1 MTEMIT
7 ILDIAKQLG
16 VSKPVMIT
24 VRPYLVGFP
33 RPKRVGKQQ
42 LYSAAGYKKWLKG
55 RDLEQVAQMV
65 RDAYA
70 NARHTRN
77 KQNNKKR
84 DSPLRQG
91 DARAF
96 LSGGFMTPEQRQQ
109 LAVKK
114 RAANTTQPQTTCVTV
129 VPDWMQD

>member
-1 MTEMIT
+1 MTDQLT
-7 ILDIAKQLG
+7 IQQIAEQLG
-16 VSKPVMIT
+16 VPGAVMIT
-24 VRPYLVGFP
+24 VRPYLAKFP
-33 RPKRVGKQQ
+33 RPQRKGKQQ
-42 LYSAAGYKKWLKG
+42 FYSAAGFKKWLNG
-55 RDLEQVAQMV
+55 RDVAEVAQMI
-65 RDAYA
+65 RDTYA
-70 NARHTRN
+70 SARHTRN

-114 RAANTTQPQTTCVTV
+114 RAANTTQPQTTLVTV